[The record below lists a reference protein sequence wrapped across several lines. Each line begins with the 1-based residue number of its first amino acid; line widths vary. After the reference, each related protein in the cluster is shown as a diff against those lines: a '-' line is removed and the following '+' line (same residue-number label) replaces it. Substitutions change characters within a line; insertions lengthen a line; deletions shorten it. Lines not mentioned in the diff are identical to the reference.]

1 MSDQARKA
9 RDFRELHIP
18 GKPLVLFN
26 VWDAGSAQAVTL
38 AGAKA
43 IATSSWSVAHAN
55 GFADGEQLS
64 LSFVIENLRRIVGA
78 TDLPVTVDLESG
90 YGERPEV
97 VSGSIALAIDVG
109 AVGCNLEDSVPVD
122 GRLRTAADQAIRIRS
137 TRRASETA
145 GLAFFINARTDV
157 FYQRLPEQ
165 HDEGMVTEVL
175 ERAKRYRDAGADGL
189 FAPGLIDIH
198 LIAKLAA
205 ASPLPVNV
213 MFQEGIPPL
222 NELANHGVARVS
234 YGPEPY
240 LLAMRALEGAARAV
254 SRGAK
259 ITESLGSRESLAEA

>member
-9 RDFRELHIP
+9 RDFRERHVP
-18 GKPLVLFN
+18 GRPFVLFN
-26 VWDAGSAQAVTL
+26 VWDAGSAQAVTA

-64 LSFVIENLRRIVGA
+64 LPFAIENLRRIVAA

-90 YGERPEV
+90 YGASPEV

-109 AVGCNLEDSVPVD
+109 AVGCNLEDSVPLD
-122 GRLRTAADQAIRIRS
+122 GRLRTAADQAIRIRNA
-137 TRRASETA
+137 RRASEAA

-157 FYQRLPEQ
+157 FVQRPPEQ

-175 ERAKRYRDAGADGL
+175 ERAKQYGNAGADGL
-189 FAPGLIDIH
+189 FTPGLIDIR

-213 MFQEGIPPL
+213 MFQAGTPPL
-222 NELANHGVARVS
+222 NELADHGVARLS

-240 LLAMRALEGAARAV
+240 LLAMRALEAAARAA
-254 SRGAK
+254 SGR
-259 ITESLGSRESLAEA
+259 